1 MTKVLLSLLLVLS
14 FSIPV
19 NAMEITAPEVPKMYI
34 DRMPQNTSSFTDG
47 ILELTEYIMESLVP
61 ELRNAVR
68 ASYKVIVLELLFSL
82 LSLLSEKIRTISSIA
97 SATAIAVVIFQN
109 TNAMIGYAVDTVLL
123 ICEYGKQLCPAM
135 TMALAAQGGVTASA
149 ALYTGTMLFITLL
162 CMLISKVL
170 VPMIYLF
177 LVFSV
182 SNCALGDETMKHF
195 SDTLKSGMIWLL
207 KTILILFTTYMSIT
221 GTVSGSTDTAAL
233 KAAKVTI
240 SSTVPV
246 VGGILSDASETV
258 LVGVGMMKNAA
269 GIYGILAVLAFFV
282 GPFVK
287 VGAQYLILKISAGIC
302 GMFGNKNIAMLIDD
316 FSIAMGLLVA
326 IVASGCVLVLVST
339 ICFMKGIG

>member
-1 MTKVLLSLLLVLS
+1 MTKVLLVLLLVLS

-19 NAMEITAPEVPKMYI
+19 HAMEITAPEVPQMGIEKM
-34 DRMPQNTSSFTDG
+34 PENTVSFADG
-47 ILELTEYIMESLVP
+47 ILELLDNVMEFFVP
-61 ELRNAVR
+61 EIKNAICVG
-68 ASYKVIVLELLFSL
+68 YNLIVLSLLLSI
-82 LSLLSEKIRTISSIA
+82 LSLLSEKIHRISSIA
-97 SATAIAVVIFQN
+97 GVTAIAAVMFQN
-109 TNAMIGYAVDTVLL
+109 TNAMIGYAVDTVLV
-123 ICEYGKQLCPAM
+123 ICEYGKQLCPVM
-135 TMALAAQGGVTASA
+135 TMVLAAQGGVTASA

-182 SNCALGDETMKHF
+182 SNCALGDQTMKHF
-195 SDTLKSGMIWLL
+195 SDALKSTMTWLL

-221 GTVSGSTDTAAL
+221 GTVSGTTDAAAL

-258 LVGVGMMKNAA
+258 LVSVGMMKNAA
-269 GIYGILAVLAFFV
+269 GIYGILAVLSVFV
-282 GPFVK
+282 GPFIK
-287 VGAQYLILKISAGIC
+287 AGAQYLILKISSGIC
-302 GMFGNKNIAMLIDD
+302 GMFGNKNIATLIDD

-326 IVASGCVLVLVST
+326 MVASGCILVLIST

>member
-19 NAMEITAPEVPKMYI
+19 HGMEITAPEVPRMGIEKM
-34 DRMPQNTSSFTDG
+34 PENTASFADG
-47 ILELTEYIMESLVP
+47 ILELLRSVTDSFVP
-61 ELRNAVR
+61 EIRNAIEVGFNM
-68 ASYKVIVLELLFSL
+68 IVLTLLLSI
-82 LSLLSEKIRTISSIA
+82 LSLLSEKIQAISSIA
-97 SATAIAVVIFQN
+97 GATAIAAAMFQN
-109 TNAMIGYAVDTVLL
+109 TNAMIGFAADAVLS
-123 ICEYGKQLCPAM
+123 ICEYGKQLCPVM

-149 ALYTGTMLFITLL
+149 ALYTGTSLFITLL
-162 CMLISKVL
+162 CMLISKIL
-170 VPMIYLF
+170 LPMLYLF

-182 SNCALGDETMKHF
+182 SNCAWGDETMKRF
-195 SDTLKSGMIWLL
+195 SDALKNGMTWLL
-207 KTILILFTTYMSIT
+207 KTILILFTTYMSVT
-221 GTVSGSTDTAAL
+221 GTVSGTTDAAAL

-258 LVGVGMMKNAA
+258 LASVGMMKNAA
-269 GIYGILAVLAFFV
+269 GIYGILAVLAVFA

-302 GMFGNKNIAMLIDD
+302 GMFGNKNIATLIDD

-326 IVASGCVLVLVST
+326 IVASGCVLVFIST